1 MDPKLK
7 AVDNEPEEQAEK
19 KRFGGR
25 GPVLAI
31 AAVVIVLGVVI
42 YMWLTAGGV
51 STDDAQIDGHITQV
65 AARVGGTV
73 VKVNVKENQ
82 FVEAGTVLVE
92 LDPRDYQVAVDRAR
106 AELADAQANAAGAAT
121 GIPLTQVSTE
131 TGVRTASGGVEE
143 AQAGV
148 GIADR
153 QVEAARA
160 QLVATQA
167 RQREKEATAVKATR
181 DVERFK
187 GLVAKDEIAQQQYD
201 AAVSTAESARASA
214 DAAQSDIHAAEAAI
228 AVAEQ
233 RARQARG
240 TAAQAQ
246 AALQASQTGP
256 EQLRVTK
263 ARADVA
269 NARVQ
274 QFTAALA
281 QAELNLQRTQIK
293 APSSGV
299 VSRKTVEVGQVVQPG
314 QPFFALVSLEDVW
327 VTANFKETQLRR
339 MQPGQP
345 VTISVDGLDREFKGR
360 VDSLAAATGAKF
372 SLLPP
377 ENASGNYVKVVQRVP
392 VKIVLEPGQDPDHRL
407 RPGMNISFLP
417 GWEYMNPYS
426 ARRVAAFCQSSPGTF
441 LNIDPLP

>member
-7 AVDNEPEEQAEK
+7 VVEDKPAEHNE
-19 KRFGGR
+19 RGRLGGR
-25 GPVLAI
+25 GRWIAL
-31 AAVVIVLGVVI
+31 AAVVVVLGVLI
-42 YMWLTAGGV
+42 YLWRTAGRV
-51 STDDAQIDGHITQV
+51 STDDAQVDGHITQV

-82 FVEAGTVLVE
+82 YVETGTVLVE
-92 LDPRDYQVAVDRAR
+92 LDPRDYQVAVERAR
-106 AELADAQANAAGAAT
+106 AELADAEANAAAATT
-121 GIPLTQVSTE
+121 GIPLTEVSTT
-131 TGVRTASGGVEE
+131 TGVSTATGGVEE

-160 QLVATQA
+160 QLVAAQA
-167 RQREKEATAVKATR
+167 RQREKEATAVKAAR

-201 AAVSTAESARASA
+201 AAVSTAESARAAA
-214 DAAQSDIHAAEAAI
+214 DAARSDVHAADAAI

-246 AALQASQTGP
+246 AALQASRTGP
-256 EQLRVTK
+256 EQLKVTK
-263 ARADVA
+263 SRADVA
-269 NARVQ
+269 NARVK

-281 QAELNLQRTQIK
+281 QAELNLQRTSIK
-293 APSSGV
+293 APSAGV
-299 VSRKTVEVGQVVQPG
+299 VSRKSVEVGQVVQAG
-314 QPFFALVSLEDVW
+314 QPFFALVSQDDVW

-339 MQPGQP
+339 MQPGQS
-345 VTISVDGLDREFKGR
+345 VTVSVDGLDREFKGH
-360 VDSLAAATGAKF
+360 VESIAAATGAKF

-392 VKIVLEPGQDPDHRL
+392 VKIVFEPGQDPDHRL
-407 RPGMNISFLP
+407 RPGMSVMP
-417 GWEYMNPYS
+417 TVYTK
-426 ARRVAAFCQSSPGTF
+426 SSR
-441 LNIDPLP
+441 

>member
-7 AVDNEPEEQAEK
+7 AVENEPAEPEK
-19 KRFGGR
+19 KRRLGGR
-25 GPVLAI
+25 GRWLAL
-31 AAVVIVLGVVI
+31 AAVIVVLGVVI
-42 YMWLTAGGV
+42 YLWRTAGRV

-82 FVEAGTVLVE
+82 YVEAGTVLVE

-106 AELADAQANAAGAAT
+106 AELADAEANAAGAMT

-131 TGVRTASGGVEE
+131 TGVSTATGGVEE

-160 QLVATQA
+160 QLVSAQA
-167 RQREKEATAVKATR
+167 RQREKEATAVKAAR

-187 GLVAKDEIAQQQYD
+187 GLAAKEEIAQQQFD
-201 AAVSTAESARASA
+201 AAVSTSESARASA
-214 DAAQSDIHAAEAAI
+214 DAARSDVQAAEAAI

-240 TAAQAQ
+240 AAAQAQ
-246 AALQASQTGP
+246 ATLQASRTGP

-274 QFTAALA
+274 QFTAALS
-281 QAELNLQRTQIK
+281 QAELNLQRASIK
-293 APSSGV
+293 APSAGV
-299 VSRKTVEVGQVVQPG
+299 VSRKTVEAGQVVQAG
-314 QPFFALVSLEDVW
+314 QPLFALVSQGEVW
-327 VTANFKETQLRR
+327 VTANFKETQLKR
-339 MQPGQP
+339 MQPGQL
-345 VTISVDGLDREFKGR
+345 VDVRVDGLDREFKGH
-360 VDSLAAATGAKF
+360 VDSIAAATGARF

-392 VKIVLEPGQDPDHRL
+392 VKIVFEPGQDPDHRL
-407 RPGMNISFLP
+407 RPGMSVMP
-417 GWEYMNPYS
+417 TVYTK
-426 ARRVAAFCQSSPGTF
+426 SSR
-441 LNIDPLP
+441 

>member
-7 AVDNEPEEQAEK
+7 VVEDEPAEQHEK
-19 KRFGGR
+19 GRLGGR
-25 GPVLAI
+25 GRWIAL
-31 AAVVIVLGVVI
+31 AAVVVVLGVLI
-42 YMWLTAGGV
+42 YLWRTAGRV
-51 STDDAQIDGHITQV
+51 STDDAQVDGHITQV

-82 FVEAGTVLVE
+82 YVEAGTVLVE
-92 LDPRDYQVAVDRAR
+92 LDPRDYQVAVERAR
-106 AELADAQANAAGAAT
+106 AELTDAEANAAGAMT
-121 GIPLTQVSTE
+121 GIPLTEVSTE

-160 QLVATQA
+160 QLVAAQA
-167 RQREKEATAVKATR
+167 RQREKEASAVKAAR

-201 AAVSTAESARASA
+201 AAVSSAESARASA
-214 DAAQSDIHAAEAAI
+214 DAATSDVHAAQAAI

-246 AALQASQTGP
+246 AALQASKTGP
-256 EQLRVTK
+256 QQLRVTK

-269 NARVQ
+269 NARVK

-281 QAELNLQRTQIK
+281 QAELNLQRTSIK
-293 APSSGV
+293 APSAGV
-299 VSRKTVEVGQVVQPG
+299 ISRKTIEVGQVVQAG
-314 QPFFALVSLEDVW
+314 QPLFALVSQDDVW

-339 MQPGQP
+339 MQAGQP
-345 VTISVDGLDREFKGR
+345 VNISVDGLDREFKGHIE
-360 VDSLAAATGAKF
+360 SISAATGAKF

-392 VKIVLEPGQDPDHRL
+392 VKIVFEPGQDPDHRL
-407 RPGMNISFLP
+407 RPGMSVVP
-417 GWEYMNPYS
+417 TVYTK
-426 ARRVAAFCQSSPGTF
+426 SSR
-441 LNIDPLP
+441 

>member
-7 AVDNEPEEQAEK
+7 VVEDEPAEQNEK
-19 KRFGGR
+19 GRLGGR
-25 GPVLAI
+25 GRWIAL
-31 AAVVIVLGVVI
+31 AAVVVVLGVLI
-42 YMWLTAGGV
+42 YLWRTAGRV
-51 STDDAQIDGHITQV
+51 STDDAQVDGHITQV

-82 FVEAGTVLVE
+82 YVEAGTVLVE
-92 LDPRDYQVAVDRAR
+92 LDPRDYQVAVERAR
-106 AELADAQANAAGAAT
+106 AELADAQANAAGALS
-121 GIPLTQVSTE
+121 GIPLTEVSTE
-131 TGVRTASGGVEE
+131 TGVRTATGGVEE

-160 QLVATQA
+160 QLVAAQA
-167 RQREKEATAVKATR
+167 RQREKEATAVKAAR

-214 DAAQSDIHAAEAAI
+214 DAARSDVHAADAAI

-233 RARQARG
+233 RALQARG
-240 TAAQAQ
+240 AAAQAH
-246 AALQASQTGP
+246 AALQAARTGP

-269 NARVQ
+269 NARVK

-281 QAELNLQRTQIK
+281 QAELNLERTSIK
-293 APSSGV
+293 APSAGV
-299 VSRKTVEVGQVVQPG
+299 ISRKSVEVGQVVQPG
-314 QPFFALVSLEDVW
+314 QPFFALVSQDDVW

-345 VTISVDGLDREFKGR
+345 VTISVDGLDRQFRGHVE
-360 VDSLAAATGAKF
+360 SIAAATGAKF

-392 VKIVLEPGQDPDHRL
+392 VKIVLEPGQDPDRRL
-407 RPGMNISFLP
+407 RPGMSVVP
-417 GWEYMNPYS
+417 T
-426 ARRVAAFCQSSPGTF
+426 VHTKSSR
-441 LNIDPLP
+441 

>member
-7 AVDNEPEEQAEK
+7 VVEDEPAEQHEK
-19 KRFGGR
+19 GRLGGR
-25 GPVLAI
+25 GRWIAL
-31 AAVVIVLGVVI
+31 AAVVVVLGVLI
-42 YMWLTAGGV
+42 YLWRTAGRV
-51 STDDAQIDGHITQV
+51 STDDAQVDGHITQV

-82 FVEAGTVLVE
+82 YVEAGTVLVE
-92 LDPRDYQVAVDRAR
+92 LDPRDYQVAVERAR
-106 AELADAQANAAGAAT
+106 AELTDAEANAAGAMT
-121 GIPLTQVSTE
+121 GIPLTEVSTE

-160 QLVATQA
+160 QLVAAQA
-167 RQREKEATAVKATR
+167 RQREKEASAVKAAR

-201 AAVSTAESARASA
+201 AAVSSAESARASA
-214 DAAQSDIHAAEAAI
+214 DAATSDVHAAQAAI

-233 RARQARG
+233 RTRQARG

-246 AALQASQTGP
+246 ATLQASRTGP
-256 EQLRVTK
+256 QQLRVTK

-269 NARVQ
+269 NARVK
-274 QFTAALA
+274 QFAAALA
-281 QAELNLQRTQIK
+281 QAELNLQRTSIK
-293 APSSGV
+293 APSAGV
-299 VSRKTVEVGQVVQPG
+299 VSRKTIEVGQVVQAG
-314 QPFFALVSLEDVW
+314 QPLFALVSQDDVW

-339 MQPGQP
+339 MQAGQP
-345 VTISVDGLDREFKGR
+345 VTISVDGLDREFKGHIE
-360 VDSLAAATGAKF
+360 SIAAATGAKF

-407 RPGMNISFLP
+407 RPGMS
-417 GWEYMNPYS
+417 
-426 ARRVAAFCQSSPGTF
+426 VASTVYTKSSR
-441 LNIDPLP
+441 